1 MNTAFVMGNGTSRKH
16 FDVEKL
22 RGKGNIYACN
32 AVYRNFEPDV
42 LIAVDPKMVH
52 EIVAD
57 GYHHNHV
64 VWTNYNNGYKEYT
77 NLNYFQPSKGWS
89 SGPTALAKAADD
101 KHKTIYILGF
111 DYMGLNGGKKFNNL
125 FADTNNYKKSKEP
138 ATYYGNWLRQTES
151 VIRTNTDIQ
160 FLRVTNVGDFC
171 PGQLN
176 SYDNIRNI
184 DYDELEFRL
193 KKPHDQQECKK

>member
-1 MNTAFVMGNGTSRKH
+1 MNTAFVLGNGTSRKH

-32 AVYRNFEPDV
+32 AVYRSFEPDV

-151 VIRTNTDIQ
+151 VIRTNTDTQ

-193 KKPHDQQECKK
+193 KKPHD